1 MKKGEGYDLETAQI
15 RDAVQ
20 FKFTSEGNKGAIH
33 KIIEFSYL
41 GQNSWNLGFGDIKG
55 DDWEDNII
63 SNNNDFRK
71 VLQTVTNAVHRFF
84 ELYPDHQI
92 QIIPLDYQRK
102 LLYNRVFQQRWLE
115 IEPLFDVNAAISD
128 DEKIKIESYSPT
140 KIFDAFVV
148 SQKTKVIL
156 SHQKALSLEK

>member
-1 MKKGEGYDLETAQI
+1 MKKGEGYDLETTQSLE
-15 RDAVQ
+15 AVQ
-20 FKFTSEGNKGAIH
+20 FKFTSVGSKGTIN

-92 QIIPLDYQRK
+92 QILPLDYQRK
-102 LLYNRVFQQRWLE
+102 SLYNRIFQQRWQE
-115 IEPLFDVNAAISD
+115 IEPLFEVNAAITK
-128 DEKIKIESYSPT
+128 DEKIKIEKYSTT
-140 KIFDAFVV
+140 KIFDAFVI
-148 SQKTKVIL
+148 SQKK
-156 SHQKALSLEK
+156 

>member
-1 MKKGEGYDLETAQI
+1 MKKGEGYDLDTTHTLEV
-15 RDAVQ
+15 VQ
-20 FKFTSEGNKGAIH
+20 FKFTSIGSNGTIN

-55 DDWEDNII
+55 NDWEDNII

-102 LLYNRVFQQRWLE
+102 LLYNRVFQQKWTE
-115 IEPLFDVNAAISD
+115 IEHFFEVNAAITED
-128 DEKIKIESYSPT
+128 KALKIEKYSPK

-148 SQKTKVIL
+148 CQKK
-156 SHQKALSLEK
+156 